1 MARTGPTG
9 REISVYSPSLLWT
22 PLVTD
27 DVEDY
32 GGGLGCYEAAV
43 DCRAGDGGSLV
54 LGGQLGEEE
63 GAGHQAT
70 HAVHGEPHRRHRHP
84 LLSPGEGGGGVAPPT
99 AAVELQAGA
108 DLQGVRPHHNLLPGL
123 AADHRLGGF
132 GWKVILS
139 VTLRPGRAG
148 RELTDQLEL
157 DPGVPGG
164 RGLVVHPAP
173 VLAAVPRHHRVQVEG
188 GAAGVRALLVVD
200 VASLRQHPLVF
211 PVLASAR
218 AGPQVKTKNN
228 SKVAKA
234 IQVWVCRHNFGYQR
248 GTQFWL
254 HRKRTKVGLQLHATP
269 PREKLEKLSYPSLS
283 ASSDKSLQVNAWQ
296 RSLSNLLKN

>member
-9 REISVYSPSLLWT
+9 RKISVYSPSLLWT

-84 LLSPGEGGGGVAPPT
+84 LLPPGEGGGGVAPPT

-108 DLQGVRPHHNLLPGL
+108 NLQGVRPHHNLLPGL

-234 IQVWVCRHNFGYQR
+234 NQFGFVD
-248 GTQFWL
+248 TISD
-254 HRKRTKVGLQLHATP
+254 TKEGLSFGCIGNARRLVFNCMQLHHA
-269 PREKLEKLSYPSLS
+269 
-283 ASSDKSLQVNAWQ
+283 
-296 RSLSNLLKN
+296 KNWKN